1 MRVVPD
7 TNVWISWFARP
18 PEGFPLARGGRA
30 RVFLT
35 TIALQELWAGARSAE
50 ERSYCD
56 RLYELARRRGRLLN
70 PPGAAWILSGQA
82 LSLLMRRGR
91 VSTAGGRALR
101 NDVLLATTALSH
113 RAVVMTHDRA
123 DFDRIAA
130 VLPVR
135 VMRPAELVR

>member
-1 MRVVPD
+1 
-7 TNVWISWFARP
+7 
-18 PEGFPLARGGRA
+18 
-30 RVFLT
+30 VFLT